1 MSTFWSCWIVG
12 LTLTNLA
19 LLFWLLMANRK
30 RKVVVDESGEVKT
43 TGHVYDGIEEYDNP
57 LPRWWFYMFLATFI
71 FTAAYLVIY
80 PGLGN
85 YKGVSFWKNGG
96 TWTAT
101 SQLQDEQSHAQAQ
114 YDATF
119 GEFAKTPI
127 EELAKNPE
135 AMKMGYR
142 VFVNNC
148 AVCHGS
154 DAGGNFGYP
163 NLTDKDWLHGGSP
176 DRIKETI
183 TLGRTGA
190 MPPWGPVIGEAGVAN
205 VVEFVLKRAGKEHDA
220 TKAALGESIFA
231 QTCAACHGADGK
243 GSVQIGAPDLT
254 DDIWLYAPA
263 KPEELAQ
270 TLRQTVRNGRT
281 GVMPAHKDT
290 LKPERIH
297 LLAAYIYSLSQD
309 ESAK

>member
-30 RKVVVDESGEVKT
+30 RAVTVDSSGEVET

-57 LPRWWFYMFLATFI
+57 LPRWWFYLFLGTFI
-71 FTAAYLVIY
+71 FAGAYLVIY
-80 PGLGN
+80 PGLGT
-85 YKGVSFWKNGG
+85 YKGVSFWKSGG
-96 TWTAT
+96 TWTAV
-101 SQLQDEQSHAQAQ
+101 SQLQDEQSKAQDQ

-119 GEFAKTPI
+119 GQFAKTPI
-127 EELAKNPE
+127 EELAKDPV

-154 DAGGNFGYP
+154 DAGGNFGFP
-163 NLTDKDWLHGGSP
+163 NLTDKDWLFGGSP
-176 DRIKETI
+176 ERIKETI
-183 TLGRTGA
+183 TLGRKAA
-190 MPPWGPVIGEAGVAN
+190 MPAWGPVIGEANVAN
-205 VVEFVLKRAGKEHDA
+205 VVEFVLKRSGHEYDA
-220 TKAALGESIFA
+220 DKAAIGEQIFA
-231 QTCAACHGADGK
+231 QTCSACHGADGK
-243 GSVQIGAPDLT
+243 GNQQIGAPNLT

-270 TLRQTVRNGRT
+270 TLRQTVRAGRN
-281 GVMPAHKDT
+281 GVMPAHENT

-309 ESAK
+309 EPAK